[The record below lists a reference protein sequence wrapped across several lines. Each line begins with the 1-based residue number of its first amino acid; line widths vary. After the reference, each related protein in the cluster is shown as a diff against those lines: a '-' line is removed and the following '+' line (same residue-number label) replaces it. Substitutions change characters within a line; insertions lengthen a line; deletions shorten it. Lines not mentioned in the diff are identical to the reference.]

1 MQVFFELL
9 ADRRDHARR
18 SMPHIKATDAA
29 SEIEEA
35 VSVHVLDDRA
45 FRLGGKQGRCMI
57 RAAGDGGF
65 TTCHQSTRLWTR
77 NFRANLDRFHFCV
90 PSCGSRRA
98 APLRKTSTNRW
109 VFRRD

>member
-18 SMPHIKATDAA
+18 SMPHFKSTDADR
-29 SEIEEA
+29 ETKEA

-45 FRLGGKQGRCMI
+45 FRLSGKKGRCMI
-57 RAAGDGGF
+57 RATRNGGF
-65 TTCHQSTRLWTR
+65 TTRHQSTRLWTR

-98 APLRKTSTNRW
+98 APLWKTSTNRW
-109 VFRRD
+109 VFRQD

>member
-1 MQVFFELL
+1 MQVLFELL
-9 ADRRDHARR
+9 ADRGDHAWR
-18 SMPHIKATDAA
+18 SMPNIKAPDAA
-29 SEIEEA
+29 SEIKEA

-45 FRLGGKQGRCMI
+45 FRLRRKQGRCMM
-57 RAAGDGGF
+57 RATGNGGLP
-65 TTCHQSTRLWTR
+65 TRHQSTRLWTR

-98 APLRKTSTNRW
+98 APLRKTSTNPW